1 MIQRVKASVTAA
13 VLLLT
18 GLGTHTALAAGA
30 SRPWLNPKLSPDVR
44 AELAVRAMTE
54 REKLRLVF
62 GYFGSAMPGTAY
74 RPPRAVRMGSAGYVP
89 GVPRLGIPP
98 QWESDAGLGVAT
110 QRASTDVFRQRTA
123 LPSGLA
129 TAASWNPR
137 LAERGGAMIG
147 AEARASG
154 FNVLLGPGA
163 DLVREVRGGRDF
175 EYVSEDPLLTGVIAG
190 AEIRGIQSQHV
201 IAVLKHFAM
210 NDQETGRMV
219 YDAQIGRAAARESD
233 LLGFELAIELGHP
246 GALMCAYNR
255 TRGHYN
261 CQNAWLLHHVLDGD
275 WGFRGYVMSDWGATH
290 STVRSALAGLDQD
303 SASSVFDQHPFYGAA
318 LAQAVKDGRVP
329 QRVLDEMDV
338 RILRS
343 MFAVG
348 VVDHPIR
355 RQAHIDFAADRAV
368 AEADEEQG
376 IVLLKNAGSVLPLS
390 STVHR
395 IAVIG
400 GYADRGVIDGG
411 GSSTVF
417 PVGGSAVRGL
427 GPKGFPGPE
436 VYLPSAP
443 LGAMMGEAPQAR
455 FRYASGRNLAHALQV
470 AKWANRVVV
479 FVTQWAAESID
490 VPLNLRT
497 QNRLV
502 AAVAGANPHTVV
514 VIESGGPVLMPWLGQ
529 VAGVLETW
537 FPGTGG
543 GTSIARVL
551 FGAVDPSG
559 HLPVSFPASVAELA
573 FPHLPGA
580 GLAPGAPFSVDYR
593 RQGAAVGY
601 RWYQLKHRQP
611 LFPFGFGLSYTR
623 FAYQGLQAT
632 LEHGHLVVHFT
643 VRNVGHRAGAAV
655 PQVYVA
661 PASGSVPRRLA
672 GWRKVRLAPGA
683 SRTLT
688 VSVDPRL
695 LARFDTKRQR
705 WVRTAGAYQ
714 LWLGDS
720 AEHLVQMVRIH
731 LPAWQ
736 HSARWPVQYRGAPTA
751 ASTR

>member
-1 MIQRVKASVTAA
+1 MHRIRGSFAPA
-13 VLLLT
+13 VLLL
-18 GLGTHTALAAGA
+18 GALLAHAAWAGTA
-30 SRPWLNPKLSPDVR
+30 RPWLNPKLSPDAR
-44 AELAVRAMTE
+44 AVLAVRAMTE

-62 GYFGSAMPGTAY
+62 GDFGSVMPGTAY

-110 QRASTDVFRQRTA
+110 QRASSDVFRQRTS

-210 NDQETGRMV
+210 NDQETGRTV

-233 LLGFELAIELGHP
+233 LLGFELAIERGHP

-261 CQNAWLLHHVLDGD
+261 CQNRWLLRHVLDRD

-303 SASSVFDQHPFYGAA
+303 SASSVFDQHPYYGAA

-329 QRVLDEMDV
+329 QRVLDQMDV

-355 RQAHIDFAADRAV
+355 RQAHIDFAADQAV

-376 IVLLKNAGSVLPLS
+376 IVLLKNAAGVLPLA
-390 STVHR
+390 STVRR

-455 FRYASGRNLAHALQV
+455 FRYASGRNLAHAQQV

-502 AAVAGANPHTVV
+502 AAVARANPHTVV

-580 GLAPGAPFSVDYR
+580 GLAPGTAFSVDYR

-623 FAYQGLQAT
+623 FAYQGLQAA
-632 LEHGHLVVHFT
+632 LEHGRLIVHFT
-643 VRNVGHRAGAAV
+643 VRNVGHRVGAAV

-661 PASGSVPRRLA
+661 PANGSVPRRLA

-695 LARFDTKRQR
+695 LALFDTKQQR
-705 WVRTAGAYQ
+705 WVRTAGTYQ

-720 AEHLVQMVRIH
+720 AEHLVQTVRIR

-736 HSARWPVQYRGAPTA
+736 HSARWPVDYRSA
-751 ASTR
+751 AVALRAH

>member
-1 MIQRVKASVTAA
+1 MHRIKGTLAPA
-13 VLLLT
+13 VLLL
-18 GLGTHTALAAGA
+18 GALGAHGAWAGTA
-30 SRPWLNPKLSPDVR
+30 RPWLNPKLSPDVR
-44 AELAVRAMTE
+44 AALAVRAMTQA
-54 REKLRLVF
+54 EKLRLVF
-62 GYFGSAMPGTAY
+62 GYFGSVMPGRAY
-74 RPPRAVRMGSAGYVP
+74 QPPRAVRMGSAGYIP

-98 QWESDAGLGVAT
+98 QWQSDAGLGVAT
-110 QRASTDVFRQRTA
+110 QRASSDVFRERTS

-163 DLVREVRGGRDF
+163 DLVREARGGRDF

-233 LLGFELAIELGHP
+233 LLGFELAIERGHP

-261 CQNAWLLHHVLDGD
+261 CQNEWLLHHVLDGD
-275 WGFRGYVMSDWGATH
+275 WGFRGYVMSDWGAAH

-303 SASSVFDQHPFYGAA
+303 SASSVFDQHPYYGAA

-329 QRVLDEMDV
+329 EGVLDEMDE

-376 IVLLKNAGSVLPLS
+376 IVLLKNAGGVLPLS

-427 GPKGFPGPE
+427 GPKNFPGPE

-455 FRYASGRNLAHALQV
+455 FRYASGRNLAHALKV
-470 AKWANRVVV
+470 AKWAHRVVV

-490 VPLNLRT
+490 VPLNLRR

-514 VIESGGPVLMPWLGQ
+514 VIESGGPVL
-529 VAGVLETW
+529 
-537 FPGTGG
+537 
-543 GTSIARVL
+543 
-551 FGAVDPSG
+551 
-559 HLPVSFPASVAELA
+559 
-573 FPHLPGA
+573 
-580 GLAPGAPFSVDYR
+580 
-593 RQGAAVGY
+593 
-601 RWYQLKHRQP
+601 
-611 LFPFGFGLSYTR
+611 
-623 FAYQGLQAT
+623 
-632 LEHGHLVVHFT
+632 
-643 VRNVGHRAGAAV
+643 
-655 PQVYVA
+655 
-661 PASGSVPRRLA
+661 
-672 GWRKVRLAPGA
+672 
-683 SRTLT
+683 
-688 VSVDPRL
+688 
-695 LARFDTKRQR
+695 
-705 WVRTAGAYQ
+705 
-714 LWLGDS
+714 
-720 AEHLVQMVRIH
+720 
-731 LPAWQ
+731 
-736 HSARWPVQYRGAPTA
+736 
-751 ASTR
+751 

>member
-1 MIQRVKASVTAA
+1 MHRIRGSFAPA
-13 VLLLT
+13 VLLL
-18 GLGTHTALAAGA
+18 GAFLAHGAWAGTA
-30 SRPWLNPKLSPDVR
+30 RPWLNPKLSPDAR
-44 AELAVRAMTE
+44 AVLAVRAMTE

-62 GYFGSAMPGTAY
+62 GDFGSVMPGAAY

-110 QRASTDVFRQRTA
+110 QRASSDVFRQRTS

-210 NDQETGRMV
+210 NDQETGRTV

-233 LLGFELAIELGHP
+233 LLGFELAIERGHP

-261 CQNAWLLHHVLDGD
+261 CQNRWLLRHVLDRD

-303 SASSVFDQHPFYGAA
+303 SASSVFDQHPYYGAA

-329 QRVLDEMDV
+329 QRVLDQMDV

-355 RQAHIDFAADRAV
+355 RQAHIDFAADQAV

-376 IVLLKNAGSVLPLS
+376 IVLLKNAAGVLPLA
-390 STVHR
+390 STVRR

-455 FRYASGRNLAHALQV
+455 FRYASGRNLAHAQQV

-490 VPLNLRT
+490 VPLNLRN

-502 AAVAGANPHTVV
+502 AAVARANPHTVV

-580 GLAPGAPFSVDYR
+580 GLAPGTAFSVDYR

-623 FAYQGLQAT
+623 FAYQGLQAA
-632 LEHGHLVVHFT
+632 LEHGRLIVHFT
-643 VRNVGHRAGAAV
+643 VRNVGHRVGAAV

-661 PASGSVPRRLA
+661 PANGSVPRRLA

-695 LARFDTKRQR
+695 LALFDTKQQR
-705 WVRTAGAYQ
+705 WVRTAGTYQ

-720 AEHLVQMVRIH
+720 AEHLVQTVRIR

-736 HSARWPVQYRGAPTA
+736 HSARWPVDYRSA
-751 ASTR
+751 AVALRAH

>member
-623 FAYQGLQAT
+623 FAYQGLQAR

-661 PASGSVPRRLA
+661 PAKGSVPRRLA

>member
-303 SASSVFDQHPFYGAA
+303 SASSVFDQHPYYGAA
-318 LAQAVKDGRVP
+318 LAQALKDGRVP

-376 IVLLKNAGSVLPLS
+376 IVLLKNAGGVLPLS

-661 PASGSVPRRLA
+661 PAKGSVPRRLA